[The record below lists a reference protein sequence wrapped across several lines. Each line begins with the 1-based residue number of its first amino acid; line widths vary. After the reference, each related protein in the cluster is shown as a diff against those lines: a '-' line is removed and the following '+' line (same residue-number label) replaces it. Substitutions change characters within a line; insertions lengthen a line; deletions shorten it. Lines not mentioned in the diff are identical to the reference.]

1 MHLACSVQQDSAGVL
16 KRLSDRNDV
25 IWIMHQGSIVQKRSM
40 HCPGLDDGRV
50 DVGDP
55 DLEVERPSSDYGV
68 ARVLTAVV
76 NRLTRIISL

>member
-1 MHLACSVQQDSAGVL
+1 
-16 KRLSDRNDV
+16 
-25 IWIMHQGSIVQKRSM
+25 M

-76 NRLTRIISL
+76 NRLARIISL